1 LKKSISFFSD
11 LYDAVKKNT
20 QFYRI
25 MGVAATAGA
34 EALPKPPGVLR
45 GTYSMWVLRKIRCYT
60 GSLP

>member
-11 LYDAVKKNT
+11 ILNAVKKNT

-34 EALPKPPGVLR
+34 EALPKSPGV
-45 GTYSMWVLRKIRCYT
+45 V
-60 GSLP
+60 

>member
-11 LYDAVKKNT
+11 IYDAVKKNT

-34 EALPKPPGVLR
+34 KALPKPPGVLR
-45 GTYSMWVLRKIRCYT
+45 GTYSM
-60 GSLP
+60 